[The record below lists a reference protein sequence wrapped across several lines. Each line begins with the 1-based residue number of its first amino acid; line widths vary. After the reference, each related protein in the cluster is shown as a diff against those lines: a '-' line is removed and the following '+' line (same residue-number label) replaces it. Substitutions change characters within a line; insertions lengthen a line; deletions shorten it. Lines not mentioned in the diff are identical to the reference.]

1 MFWYCHQSHF
11 RFDQSLLFSHA
22 KSCDGSILCPWLFEV
37 NPQWHRGAGEPEIGR
52 ALPKIKQTY
61 EEMIDFIA
69 KKVEN
74 MLRFKFWRWHLYFI
88 FVSSGVEYCSRK
100 DLLLANCMMKLKR
113 EIISTLKLKI
123 SVGVLYL
130 MASLA
135 VLPMVGA
142 ARRSAMPD
150 THLPWWLLLSTLRH
164 VHIFLKLC
172 PSHPQGQ
179 TGPKDNNPTWQP
191 TKMFG
196 LKIMIESYVE
206 SPKKL
211 KVQNYIGFR

>member
-1 MFWYCHQSHF
+1 MVPMEYCHKYCHKYRHKIFSNGQCQQCDKYSQIFSIDLSRYFQCHQSHF

-74 MLRFKFWRWHLYFI
+74 MLRSEFWRWHLYFI

-113 EIISTLKLKI
+113 EIISTLKLWKKSISTLKLKI

-135 VLPMVGA
+135 VLTMVGA
-142 ARRSAMPD
+142 AARSAMPD
-150 THLPWWLLLSTLRH
+150 PHLPWWLLLSTLRQ
-164 VHIFLKLC
+164 I
-172 PSHPQGQ
+172 S
-179 TGPKDNNPTWQP
+179 
-191 TKMFG
+191 
-196 LKIMIESYVE
+196 
-206 SPKKL
+206 
-211 KVQNYIGFR
+211 

>member
-1 MFWYCHQSHF
+1 M
-11 RFDQSLLFSHA
+11 
-22 KSCDGSILCPWLFEV
+22 
-37 NPQWHRGAGEPEIGR
+37 
-52 ALPKIKQTY
+52 
-61 EEMIDFIA
+61 DFIA
-69 KKVEN
+69 KKVKTCYGSN
-74 MLRFKFWRWHLYFI
+74 FGRWHLYFI

-150 THLPWWLLLSTLRH
+150 THLP
-164 VHIFLKLC
+164 
-172 PSHPQGQ
+172 
-179 TGPKDNNPTWQP
+179 
-191 TKMFG
+191 
-196 LKIMIESYVE
+196 
-206 SPKKL
+206 
-211 KVQNYIGFR
+211 

>member
-1 MFWYCHQSHF
+1 MPKAVTSASSVHDFW
-11 RFDQSLLFSHA
+11 
-22 KSCDGSILCPWLFEV
+22 EV
-37 NPQWHRGAGEPEIGR
+37 NPQWHRGAGEPEMGR

-74 MLRFKFWRWHLYFI
+74 MLRSKFWRWHLYFI

-100 DLLLANCMMKLKR
+100 DFITLHCMVKLKR

-179 TGPKDNNPTWQP
+179 TGPKDNNPTWQLP
-191 TKMFG
+191 QMFG
-196 LKIMIESYVE
+196 KKIRIESRKYGNTKTQLL
-206 SPKKL
+206 SLRPSGA
-211 KVQNYIGFR
+211 I

>member
-1 MFWYCHQSHF
+1 MSPEPLWESTKVCSSAMPKAVTAASSDHDFW
-11 RFDQSLLFSHA
+11 
-22 KSCDGSILCPWLFEV
+22 EV
-37 NPQWHRGAGEPEIGR
+37 NPQWHRGAGEPEMGR

-113 EIISTLKLKI
+113 EIISTLKLWKKSISTLKLKI

-135 VLPMVGA
+135 VLTMVGA
-142 ARRSAMPD
+142 AARSAMPD
-150 THLPWWLLLSTLRH
+150 THLPWWLLLFTLMSKPELRQSKYT
-164 VHIFLKLC
+164 IFANL
-172 PSHPQGQ
+172 
-179 TGPKDNNPTWQP
+179 
-191 TKMFG
+191 
-196 LKIMIESYVE
+196 
-206 SPKKL
+206 
-211 KVQNYIGFR
+211 